1 MSKLL
6 WRGFGLAT
14 LIASSAIAGSAQAA
28 DLPSAPPPVLQPIVP
43 APIVQSWTGFYFG
56 LNAGY
61 GRGRNSV
68 IETGDSVSGPPSGQ
82 QAINAGAI
90 PASLA
95 GSPSGFLGG
104 GQVGANW
111 QISQF
116 VIGFEADWQWAH
128 INASQTVSTNVVPT
142 FFPFTTSASQSLDS
156 FGTARGRLGFTP
168 IDPVLLYVTGG
179 LAYGHAGVSATIFNP
194 ATLINPACT
203 GFCMGA
209 SSSGTKSGW
218 TAGGGVEWKFA
229 PNWSAKAEYLYYDL
243 GSISQTLTDPRFPP
257 GPFIAQSINF
267 KGSIARVGVN
277 YLFNWGGPVV
287 ARY

>member
-6 WRGFGLAT
+6 WRGFGLAA
-14 LIASSAIAGSAQAA
+14 LIAGSAQAA
-28 DLPSAPPPVLQPIVP
+28 DLPSAPPPVVQPIVP

-61 GRGRNSV
+61 GRGRNSI
-68 IETGDSVSGPPSGQ
+68 IETGDTVSGPPNGQ

-95 GSPSGFLGG
+95 GNPSGFLGG

-116 VIGFEADWQWAH
+116 VVGVEADWQWAH
-128 INASQTVSTNVVPT
+128 INASQTVSTNVAPT

-168 IDPVLLYVTGG
+168 IDPVLIYATGG
-179 LAYGHAGVSATIFNP
+179 FAYGHVGLTANIANP
-194 ATLINPACT
+194 GCT

-209 SSSGTKSGW
+209 STSSTRYGW

-287 ARY
+287 ASY